1 MKLVTLPISE
11 IHPYENNSRVHPQ
24 EQLEKLAASIRAFG
38 IAKPILL
45 DEKHMI
51 LAGHGVYKAAQ
62 LAEET
67 EIPCVI
73 NDTLTDEQ
81 KRAYIIA
88 DNRLTDLSYF
98 DMEIVTAEAEK
109 LLQADYSV
117 DMTGFDMSTLFP
129 EDVNMDDFF
138 ESAAER
144 EKKSKTVTCPH
155 CGETFEV

>member
-1 MKLVTLPISE
+1 MRFEILPISE
-11 IHPYENNSRVHPQ
+11 IHPYENNSRVHTQ
-24 EQLEKLAASIRAFG
+24 EQIEKLAESIRLFG

-45 DEKHMI
+45 DEKQMI
-51 LAGHGVYKAAQ
+51 LAGHGVYLAAQ
-62 LAEET
+62 LAKET
-67 EIPCVI
+67 KIPCVI
-73 NDTLTDEQ
+73 NDSLTEEQ

-88 DNRLTDLSYF
+88 DNRFTDLSYF
-98 DMEIVTAEAEK
+98 DMKVVTAEAEK
-109 LLQADYSV
+109 LLQAGLSV

-144 EKKSKTVTCPH
+144 EKKPKTVTCPH